1 MSRRVAFLLTIGALV
16 ITALG
21 LWLRFRPGGVEELI
35 GELRLRHGD
44 RLELAPARF
53 ADLPGWRQ
61 DRLAAALP
69 AFLRSCERLTAL
81 PDDTPLGGAGFAGK
95 VADWRPACAAAAK
108 MAAKVPAGN
117 SAAARAFFERW
128 FRPAA
133 VTRGGDPLGL
143 FTGYYEPLLHG
154 SRKRGARYTVPLYMR
169 PPELVMVDLGKFRDS
184 LQGQRIAGKVV
195 NGNLL
200 PYPDRAAIDK
210 GALAGRK
217 LELVWV
223 DDPVDAFFLAVQG
236 SGRIELVEGG
246 ELRVGYAAQNGHPYF
261 AIGKDLIERGALR
274 PEEVSLQSIRRWLA
288 AHPKE
293 AAAVLHRNPS
303 YVFFQKIQGEGP
315 LGAQGVVLTPGR
327 SLAVDLA
334 QIPLGVPLWLSAGMP
349 GPHEGD
355 PDRKLRRLLIAQ
367 DTGGAIQGPVRGD
380 VFWGH
385 SPEAAEIAG
394 RMKHRGRL
402 WVLLPKREGTAANA
416 PKARAGRRRPAPP
429 RPG

>member
-1 MSRRVAFLLTIGALV
+1 MSRRVTLLLTIGALV
-16 ITALG
+16 IIALG
-21 LWLRFRPGGVEELI
+21 LWVRLRPSGFEELI
-35 GELRLRHGD
+35 GDLRLRHGD
-44 RLELAPARF
+44 RLELEPARF
-53 ADLPGWRQ
+53 ADLPGWRR
-61 DRLAAALP
+61 DRIAAALP
-69 AFLRSCERLTAL
+69 AFRRSCARLTAL
-81 PDDTPLGGAGFAGK
+81 PDDTDLGGAGFAGK
-95 VADWRPACAAAAK
+95 VVDWRPACAAAAK
-108 MAAKVPAGN
+108 VPAGN
-117 SAAARAFFERW
+117 QAAARAFFERW

-133 VTRGGDPLGL
+133 ITRGGDPLGL
-143 FTGYYEPLLHG
+143 FTGYYEPLLRG
-154 SRKRGARYTVPLYMR
+154 SRKRGGRYTVPLYMR
-169 PPELVMVDLGKFRDS
+169 PSDLISVDLGQFRDT
-184 LQGQRIAGKVV
+184 LQGQRIAGRVV
-195 NGNLL
+195 NGRLL

-223 DDPVDAFFLAVQG
+223 DDPVDAFFLEVQG
-236 SGRIELVEGG
+236 SGRIELAEGG
-246 ELRVGYAAQNGHPYF
+246 ELRVGYAGQNGHPYF

-303 YVFFQKIQGEGP
+303 YVFFQKIEGEGP

-327 SLAVDLA
+327 SLAVDRS
-334 QIPLGVPLWLSAGMP
+334 QIPLGVPLWLSAGIP
-349 GPHEGD
+349 GPREGD

-385 SPEAAEIAG
+385 SEEAAEIAG

-402 WVLLPKREGTAANA
+402 WVLLPKRSSSA
-416 PKARAGRRRPAPP
+416 PKAPAAHRRPAPA